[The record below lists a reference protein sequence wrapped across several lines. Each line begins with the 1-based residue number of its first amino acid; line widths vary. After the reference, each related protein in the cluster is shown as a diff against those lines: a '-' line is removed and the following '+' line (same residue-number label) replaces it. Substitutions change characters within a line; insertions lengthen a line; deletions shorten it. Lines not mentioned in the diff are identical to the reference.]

1 MEHYIKWI
9 WRLWQSIRK
18 KASTVYEASEAA
30 TESPVYIYKN
40 PRSFGQEF
48 TEVNIVVHNLQ
59 NILALPLMMKRE
71 EGP

>member
-1 MEHYIKWI
+1 M
-9 WRLWQSIRK
+9 
-18 KASTVYEASEAA
+18 YEASEAA

-48 TEVNIVVHNLQ
+48 TEVNIAVHDLQ
-59 NILALPLMMKRE
+59 NILALPSIMKGE